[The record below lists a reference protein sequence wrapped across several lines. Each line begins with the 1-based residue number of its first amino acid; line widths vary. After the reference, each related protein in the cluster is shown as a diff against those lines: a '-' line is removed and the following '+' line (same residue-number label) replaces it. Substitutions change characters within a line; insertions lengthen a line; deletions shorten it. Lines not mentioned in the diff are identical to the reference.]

1 MKLITVFTAFLL
13 MASISFQ
20 LPAQE
25 ETTHVNVSDQVPTFE
40 FEKSPGNKVSINDYK
55 GKTVLITFF
64 ATWCGPCRQELPH
77 IQSEI
82 FNKYKKNPN
91 FELIILGREHTWEEV
106 SKFRE
111 SNKFSMPFY
120 PDPERK
126 VYAQFAGQYIPRNF
140 LVSSEGKILYTS
152 IGFDEKE
159 FDKLK
164 AIIEGELTRKVAKKP
179 EI

>member
-1 MKLITVFTAFLL
+1 MKLTTLCTAFLL
-13 MASISFQ
+13 IFSISIQ

-25 ETTHVNVSDQVPTFE
+25 ETTHVNVSDQVPAFE
-40 FEKSPGNKVSINDYK
+40 FEKSPGNKVSINDFK
-55 GKTVLITFF
+55 GKTILITFF

-77 IQSEI
+77 IQSDI
-82 FNKYKKNPN
+82 FNKYKKNSN

-106 SKFRE
+106 TKFKE

-140 LVSSEGKILYTS
+140 LVSSEGKIIYTS
-152 IGFDEKE
+152 IGFNEKE
-159 FDKLK
+159 FDKMKEILAK
-164 AIIEGELTRKVAKKP
+164 ELTDK
-179 EI
+179 